1 MQPSKLTSFLKS
13 LSSPAGWKA
22 AGIGAVGAF
31 AGFQLASIVLAPF
44 FNFSLNSNPAFLKLL
59 LGQGLMFGLEGM
71 ILSLGILAWNN
82 HTSLRGRWQRD
93 LLPGAALFAVIAV
106 VSGGLGQLLYSLIP
120 LTRAFP
126 WLLAGTGI
134 GAAIGLLRRDKD
146 QATRGALGGAIGG
159 LLGGVTVDLL
169 LAISYTDSAFA
180 LGSLVGVIV
189 TGAMIALFM
198 HAVQHAMQSAWIMGT
213 STGPYEGKEY
223 PLGSAQTTVGQTEL
237 NDIALYRD
245 RSVPARAGKILFE
258 NARWRWQSDSAQTPA
273 LIDGQ
278 SATSAELQPGSRLQL
293 GNTQFVFLTREAV
306 PADTPPLPVAPAPM
320 QPTTPP
326 VWNQPTLRS
335 WQLWHP
341 ATPLQIG
348 IEGTWTIGRSTEN
361 ALVIGDGA
369 VSSRHACIEV
379 RSGIPAVVDN
389 GSTNGT
395 FVNGARL
402 APNVPVTLHDG
413 DRLTLGQTEFV
424 VRTL

>member
-22 AGIGAVGAF
+22 AAVGA
-31 AGFQLASIVLAPF
+31 AGALGGYFIAGITLGPF
-44 FNFSLNSNPAFLKLL
+44 FDFSLNSNPGFWKLL
-59 LGQGLMFGLEGM
+59 LGQSLMFGIEGM
-71 ILSLGILAWNN
+71 LLSLGILAWNN

-93 LLPGAALFAVIAV
+93 LLPGAALFAAIAIL
-106 VSGGLGQLLYSLIP
+106 SGGIGQLLYSLVP

-126 WLLAGTGI
+126 WLLAGAGI

-146 QATRGALGGAIGG
+146 QAMRGALGGAIGG
-159 LLGGVTVDLL
+159 LAGGITVDLL
-169 LAISYTDSAFA
+169 LAISYTDNAFA
-180 LGSLVGVIV
+180 LGSLAGVIV

-198 HAVQHAMQSAWIMGT
+198 HAVQHAMQSAWLMGT

-223 PLGSAQTTVGQTEL
+223 PLGSMQTTVGQTEL

-258 NARWRWQSDSAQTPA
+258 NGRWRWQSDSGETPA

-278 SATSAELQPGSRLQL
+278 PATSAELQPGSRLQL
-293 GNTQFVFLTREAV
+293 GDTHFVFLTREEMPEAA
-306 PADTPPLPVAPAPM
+306 PNLPMA
-320 QPTTPP
+320 
-326 VWNQPTLRS
+326 PTLRG
-335 WQLWHP
+335 WQLLHP
-341 ATPLQIG
+341 VAPLQIG
-348 IEGTWTIGRSTEN
+348 LDGMWTIGRSPEN
-361 ALVIGDGA
+361 ALVLADAA

-379 RSGIPAVVDN
+379 RAGVPAIVDT
-389 GSTNGT
+389 GSTNGS

-402 APNVPVTLHDG
+402 TPNLPVRLRDG

-424 VRTL
+424 VRPI

>member
-22 AGIGAVGAF
+22 AGIGAVGAL

-44 FNFSLNSNPAFLKLL
+44 FDFSLNSNPGFLKLL

-71 ILSLGILAWNN
+71 TLSLAILAWNN

-93 LLPGAALFAVIAV
+93 LLPGAALFGVIAV
-106 VSGGLGQLLYSLIP
+106 LSGGLGQFLYSLIP

-126 WLLAGTGI
+126 WLLAGAGI

-146 QATRGALGGAIGG
+146 QAARGALGGALGG
-159 LLGGVTVDLL
+159 LLGGLTVDGL
-169 LAISYTDSAFA
+169 LAISYTDQAFA
-180 LGSLVGVIV
+180 LGSLAGVIV

-198 HAVQHAMQSAWIMGT
+198 HAMQHAMQTAWIMGT

-258 NARWRWQSDSAQTPA
+258 SGRWFWRSDSAETPA

-278 SATSAELQPGSRLQL
+278 PATNAQLQPGARIQL
-293 GNTQFVFLTREAV
+293 GDTQFVFLTRESSPEEV
-306 PADTPPLPVAPAPM
+306 LPMPPAPPQPVAPP
-320 QPTTPP
+320 
-326 VWNQPTLRS
+326 LRG

-341 ATPLQIG
+341 VVPLQIG
-348 IEGTWTIGRSTEN
+348 TEGMWTIGRSREN
-361 ALVIGDGA
+361 TLVVDDAA

-379 RSGIPAVVDN
+379 RSGVPAIVDI

-402 APNVPVTLHDG
+402 TPNTPVRLHNG

-424 VRTL
+424 VRPF